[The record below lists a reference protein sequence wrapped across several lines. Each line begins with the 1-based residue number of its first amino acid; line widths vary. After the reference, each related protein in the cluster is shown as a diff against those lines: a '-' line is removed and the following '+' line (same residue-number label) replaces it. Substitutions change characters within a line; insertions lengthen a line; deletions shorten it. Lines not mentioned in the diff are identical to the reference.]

1 MEVARVEFVNSVG
14 FVIENVTMTAVANIG
29 FRFSK
34 ENDRTK
40 KKTRKEMRLPQKT

>member
-29 FRFSK
+29 FRFAK
-34 ENDRTK
+34 ENGRTK
-40 KKTRKEMRLPQKT
+40 KKTRKEMGMPQKT